1 MIFMD
6 NIGVHALFNVVSC
19 KLRLPVD
26 PPEVAVCHL
35 NEKLPPD
42 LRVLGIQ
49 DNYII

>member
-1 MIFMD
+1 MD

-26 PPEVAVCHL
+26 PPEVAVSYL

-42 LRVLGIQ
+42 LRVLGRQ
-49 DNYII
+49 DDYMI